1 MPQFYLV
8 SIRAMPALGKL
19 AKAILVTL
27 CQHCDLQC
35 ACGASLLDSKWSLT
49 PCIIDSYDA

>member
-1 MPQFYLV
+1 VPQFYLV